1 MARLLAMLDTDLAAN
16 PPLNTPSN
24 QTCVLLHFQSNWL
37 LTVNG
42 WVFEPVW
49 WGQ

>member
-16 PPLNTPSN
+16 PSLNTPSN